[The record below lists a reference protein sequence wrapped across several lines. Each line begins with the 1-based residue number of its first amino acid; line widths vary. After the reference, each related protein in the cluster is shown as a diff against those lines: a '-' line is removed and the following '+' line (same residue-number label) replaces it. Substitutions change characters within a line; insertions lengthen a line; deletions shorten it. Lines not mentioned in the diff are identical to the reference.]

1 MDLSVRPLAAD
12 DFDNFINYWLGLSQ
26 AEIERLGIAIDRVP
40 SAARMRSDLEAML
53 AAPYDD
59 VRSFV
64 LAWCIN
70 GEAIGH
76 SSLKDIVPGD
86 FGSIHLHIWRAD
98 LRGKGH
104 GPHLFCLAAVDFYE
118 RFKLKRIVCEP
129 KADNPPPNRLL
140 QRIGFPLISTRIGRS
155 SELSRICKLNRYDIV
170 REIAEDYLL
179 MRPSH
184 KHEAGKGHY
193 GLLHHPKPCWL
204 RDAGVVI
211 LTQSLVQYATR
222 NYTVAHI
229 NRATPRTSLTVN
241 CKMLLLVRLRCFY

>member
-12 DFDNFINYWLGLSQ
+12 DFDGFINYWLGLSQ
-26 AEIERLGIAIDRVP
+26 AEIERLGVAIDRVP

-53 AAPYDD
+53 IAPDD
-59 VRSFV
+59 QVRSFV

-86 FGSIHLHIWRAD
+86 SGSIHLHMWRAD

-118 RFKLKRIVCEP
+118 RFKLKRITCEP
-129 KADNPPPNRLL
+129 KADNPLPNRLL

-155 SELSRICKLNRYDIV
+155 SELSTICKLNRYDIV
-170 REIAEDYLL
+170 REFAENYLL
-179 MRPSH
+179 TRVWH
-184 KHEAGKGHY
+184 KT
-193 GLLHHPKPCWL
+193 KPES
-204 RDAGVVI
+204 DA
-211 LTQSLVQYATR
+211 TDSLSA
-222 NYTVAHI
+222 AH
-229 NRATPRTSLTVN
+229 T
-241 CKMLLLVRLRCFY
+241 ML